1 MEQETQNQNK
11 EPRGCEASE
20 LSGLVKRLRAIIDK
34 TPGCMCGTFES
45 CEACNTYSEY
55 NKLRNRLIEE
65 IDGPKPS
72 PDYGAVFT
80 IKRSEILG
88 A

>member
-1 MEQETQNQNK
+1 MTTETRNQNK

-20 LSGLVKRLRAIIDK
+20 LGCLVKRLRTIIDE
-34 TPGCMCGTFES
+34 TPGCLCGVFES
-45 CEACNTYSEY
+45 CEVCNTYSEY

-80 IKRSEILG
+80 IKRSEILS